1 MSIIRSLFDFE
12 YKELR
17 KCMKI
22 ADQIEA
28 KSDEYKKLS
37 DKELKGK
44 TKEFRD
50 RLEKGETLEDI
61 VVDAYATVREAADRV
76 IGERPFYTQL
86 LGGLAIHYG
95 NIAEMKTGEGKTL
108 TSVMPAYLN
117 ALPGEGVHIVMKLV
131 LIT

>member
-12 YKELR
+12 YKELK

-44 TKEFRD
+44 TKEFQD
-50 RLEKGETLEDI
+50 RLEKGE
-61 VVDAYATVREAADRV
+61 
-76 IGERPFYTQL
+76 
-86 LGGLAIHYG
+86 
-95 NIAEMKTGEGKTL
+95 N
-108 TSVMPAYLN
+108 
-117 ALPGEGVHIVMKLV
+117 
-131 LIT
+131 